1 MGSEVNTMVGQKPV
15 EKFKA
20 GQISAA
26 LWENDIEVKGRTVTV
41 LKATIQRRYKD
52 NKTDT
57 WKSSGSFS
65 RNEIPL
71 AVYCLQKCFE
81 KIIEKQ
87 GEEAGNNSI
96 EEEVVM

>member
-1 MGSEVNTMVGQKPV
+1 MTGQKPV
-15 EKFKA
+15 AKFQA

-26 LWENDIEVKGRTVTV
+26 LWENEIEVKGRTVSV
-41 LKATIQRRYKD
+41 LKATVQRRYKD
-52 NKTDT
+52 NKTDS

-71 AVYCLQKCFE
+71 AIYCLQKAFE
-81 KIIEKQ
+81 KIIETQ
-87 GEEAGNNSI
+87 SEQSDNGSI